1 MSITKLKLID
11 SIGQEYTLPKTFE
24 LRSDPTG
31 RRTSLMEM
39 AFTHGAKDVSDSMFT
54 PKFIEVSGKIWAA
67 SDAEYNVK
75 WDALA
80 EHLIK
85 DNIQIETRGRRINLK
100 KVVGITHDYPLPL
113 AYPYGE
119 VTISFEAADPFWYS
133 AVAVQKEIIITSSP
147 KLFEWDIGGQM
158 ETWPLI
164 TIANT
169 ANNYDFTLINKTDAN
184 RTFRIIDPLAAAA
197 TTIYIDCAAGTVLRG
212 TTNDISKFSGLFL
225 RLLGSRANE
234 FSYTG
239 ANCTLTMIYFNSWI

>member
-31 RRTSLMEM
+31 RRNSLMEM
-39 AFTHGAKDVSDSMFT
+39 AFTHGAKDVSDSMFMA
-54 PKFIEVSGKIWAA
+54 KFIEISGKIWAT

-113 AYPYGE
+113 SYPYGE
-119 VTISFEAADPFWYS
+119 VTVSFEAADPFWYT
-133 AVAVQKEIIITSSP
+133 ALAVQKEIIIAASP
-147 KLFEWDIGGQM
+147 QLFEWDIGGQM

-169 ANNYDFTLINKTDAN
+169 NDNFDFTLVNKTDTN
-184 RTFRIIDPLAAAA
+184 RTFQIIDPNAAAG
-197 TTIYIDCAAGTVLRG
+197 TTIYIDCDDGTLLRG

-225 RLLGSRANE
+225 RLLGGRTNE

-239 ANCTLTMIYFNSWI
+239 ANCTLTMLYYESWI